1 MHIVLLGAMHT
12 VLQLEPSSHMSY
24 RNPNPEPINAH
35 PRLKPCSGPEHPREG
50 FGWAPVRGSSVLGF
64 AVPRGFRALGFCTA
78 SRVHPSHTGEDLP
91 SGGELLKIVKKSDF
105 FNTFL
110 TVLFLI
116 IIIIKDC

>member
-50 FGWAPVRGSSVLGF
+50 FGWAPVRGSSVWDLLYLEGFGPLGF
-64 AVPRGFRALGFCTA
+64 APLLVYIL
-78 SRVHPSHTGEDLP
+78 HTQ
-91 SGGELLKIVKKSDF
+91 VKTCPQEGS
-105 FNTFL
+105 
-110 TVLFLI
+110 
-116 IIIIKDC
+116 C